1 MQGLAAAPTPPQLAA
16 AAAAARAT
24 QARRPR
30 AVAWAAAGQPP
41 IPAEAPPQPMGFQ
54 PEAPPQPEAAASAPP
69 APQAS
74 APPQGAPSAPPQGQI
89 QVENKLGQV
98 FGDEAVMTFLGQM
111 EMAINMGME
120 PDDFAQRFI
129 AGYRDSAIRMI
140 QLYKPADVTS
150 FVKTLPGADMSAI
163 LRRDGTKF
171 VTGLWSSIEKQT
183 QTQAPSQ
190 TAHAPAA

>member
-30 AVAWAAAGQPP
+30 AVAWASAGQPP
-41 IPAEAPPQPMGFQ
+41 IPAEAPAQPMGFQ
-54 PEAPPQPEAAASAPP
+54 PEQPQQPEAAAAPP
-69 APQAS
+69 AQPVQPHQPQPQAG
-74 APPQGAPSAPPQGQI
+74 PPPGQV

-120 PDDFAQRFI
+120 PTDFAQRFI
-129 AGYRDSAIRMI
+129 AGYRDAAIRMI

-163 LRRDGTKF
+163 LRRDGAKF
-171 VTGLWSSIEKQT
+171 VTGLWSAIEKQT
-183 QTQAPSQ
+183 QGPAQAAQ
-190 TAHAPAA
+190 PAA